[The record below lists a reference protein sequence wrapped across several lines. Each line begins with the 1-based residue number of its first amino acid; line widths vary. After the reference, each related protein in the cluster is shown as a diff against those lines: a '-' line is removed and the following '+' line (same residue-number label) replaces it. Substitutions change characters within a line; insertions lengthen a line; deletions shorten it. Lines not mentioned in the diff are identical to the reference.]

1 MTDFGGLPD
10 HIQIM
15 VAGSVMIIGSAWGVI
30 KFIKPFIDH
39 LTPKPKATEST
50 DAVVISAALAD
61 GKSIRDLTHA
71 IEQLCYHQQASNRL
85 AEQAHIVNTML
96 YEVMVRLS
104 MKD

>member
-10 HIQIM
+10 HMQVM
-15 VAGSVMIIGSAWGVI
+15 VAGSVMVIASTWGVI

-39 LTPKPKATEST
+39 LTPKPKATETT

-61 GKSIRDLTHA
+61 GKTMRELTHA
-71 IEQLCYHQQASNRL
+71 IEELCEKQEAGNRL
-85 AEQAHIVNTML
+85 AERANIVNTML
-96 YEVMVRLS
+96 YEAVVKLT